1 MATPDAAGV
10 EWSPLSSIS
19 SSLLASPKHNRLLCF
34 LNPPVLNHLTTQPLS
49 DRPTD
54 RAVQNPPTFSTGPC
68 WRYSL
73 LPEAETLCF
82 RLARDACLGARA
94 CGEVRRRR
102 RRAVAW
108 WPMESR
114 RGGSSAAAAE
124 DAGGAMPSFGPTQ
137 HAMYVPAPHRLL
149 HLLARSW
156 FLFFPRSPVLLPFPR
171 ATVLVS
177 LVRARASFDPSL

>member
-1 MATPDAAGV
+1 M
-10 EWSPLSSIS
+10 ESSIS
-19 SSLLASPKHNRLLCF
+19 SSLRPNTTGCF
-34 LNPPVLNHLTTQPLS
+34 AFSTHQSSLLNHLTTQPLS

-54 RAVQNPPTFSTGPC
+54 RAVQNPPTFSSGPC
-68 WRYSL
+68 WRYTL

-114 RGGSSAAAAE
+114 RGGSAAAAAE
-124 DAGGAMPSFGPTQ
+124 DAGGSMPSFGPTQ

-149 HLLARSW
+149 HLLAHG
-156 FLFFPRSPVLLPFPR
+156 FFSPLVHRPSSRFRVLLCLSHLSVQEHHLIPHC
-171 ATVLVS
+171 S
-177 LVRARASFDPSL
+177 

>member
-1 MATPDAAGV
+1 MWSGV
-10 EWSPLSSIS
+10 LHLL
-19 SSLLASPKHNRLLCF
+19 LLASPKHNRLLCF

-114 RGGSSAAAAE
+114 RGGSAAAAAAE

-149 HLLARSW
+149 HLLARG
-156 FLFFPRSPVLLPFPR
+156 FFSFPPFTGRPPPVSACYCACLTCPCK
-171 ATVLVS
+171 S
-177 LVRARASFDPSL
+177 II

>member
-114 RGGSSAAAAE
+114 RGGSGAAAE

-149 HLLARSW
+149 HLLAHG
-156 FLFFPRSPVLLPFPR
+156 FFSPLVHRPSSRFRVLLC
-171 ATVLVS
+171 LS
-177 LVRARASFDPSL
+177 H

>member
-1 MATPDAAGV
+1 MSAVRGIGNPLTPL
-10 EWSPLSSIS
+10 EWSGVLHL
-19 SSLLASPKHNRLLCF
+19 LLASPKHNRLLCF
-34 LNPPVLNHLTTQPLS
+34 LNPPVLLNHLTTQPLS

-54 RAVQNPPTFSTGPC
+54 RAVQNPQPFRQDPAGA
-68 WRYSL
+68 RYAL

-94 CGEVRRRR
+94 CGKVRRRR

-149 HLLARSW
+149 HLLARG
-156 FLFFPRSPVLLPFPR
+156 FFSSPVHRSSSRFRVLLC
-171 ATVLVS
+171 LS
-177 LVRARASFDPSL
+177 H